1 MPEYKKVGYL
11 TTDFKMFHLKDE
23 EMRSFH
29 YHYHDFHKILILL
42 NGDVTYCIEGRSYD
56 LKKNDIVLVHAGEV
70 HKPVIHSDAVYDLY
84 YYLRFAGFS
93 DRIPGFGQRSQPVF
107 PESF

>member
-1 MPEYKKVGYL
+1 MLSILQIVLFFLYNKSIICDAGLLTLRKTYLKSKPDILQTERILIMPEYKKVGYL

-56 LKKNDIVLVHAGEV
+56 LKKMT
-70 HKPVIHSDAVYDLY
+70 S
-84 YYLRFAGFS
+84 S
-93 DRIPGFGQRSQPVF
+93 
-107 PESF
+107 